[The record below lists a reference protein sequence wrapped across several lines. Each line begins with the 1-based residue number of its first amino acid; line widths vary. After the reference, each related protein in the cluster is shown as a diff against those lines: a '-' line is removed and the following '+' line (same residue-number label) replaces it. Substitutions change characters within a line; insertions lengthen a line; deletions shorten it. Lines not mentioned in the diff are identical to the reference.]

1 MGRILLKGN
10 NQRIRMKLT
19 LTMNGFTHSTE
30 SEGDD
35 LNVEELVYQMRG
47 LLVLA
52 GYHPSSVDQYFQE
65 GEYIWGLNDEAENNS
80 K

>member
-1 MGRILLKGN
+1 
-10 NQRIRMKLT
+10 MKLT
-19 LTMNGFTHSTE
+19 LTMNGFTHSSE

-35 LNVEELVYQMRG
+35 HNVEEMVYQMRG

-65 GEYIWGLNDEAENNS
+65 GEFVWDLDTKYSLEGKHKQDQNENSS

>member
-1 MGRILLKGN
+1 
-10 NQRIRMKLT
+10 MKLS

-35 LNVEELVYQMRG
+35 HNVEELVYQMRG

-52 GYHPSSVDQYFQE
+52 GYHPVSVDQYFQE
-65 GEYIWGLNDEAENNS
+65 GEYVWDLDTKYKLETYKEDDDEDIF

>member
-1 MGRILLKGN
+1 
-10 NQRIRMKLT
+10 MKLT
-19 LTMNGFTHSTE
+19 LTMNGFTHSAE

-35 LNVEELVYQMRG
+35 LNVEEMVYQMRG

-65 GEYIWGLNDEAENNS
+65 GECVWDLKDKDESIS